1 MSLVLGIDT
10 STTATKAIL
19 VDRSGVVKG
28 VASATYGYETPQPL
42 WSGCSRG
49 WSTIA
54 A

>member
-28 VASATYGYETPQPL
+28 VASATYGYETPATAL
-42 WSGCSRG
+42 V
-49 WSTIA
+49 
-54 A
+54 